1 MFLTALFIQ
10 ETSIEERLLRRQC
23 WEVKRGGEVG
33 MLREAEYDSGA
44 HGAYYGRVETQNVC
58 KNYNGM

>member
-10 ETSIEERLLRRQC
+10 ETSVEERLLRRQC
-23 WEVKRGGEVG
+23 WEVKRGGELG

-44 HGAYYGRVETQNVC
+44 HGANYG
-58 KNYNGM
+58 